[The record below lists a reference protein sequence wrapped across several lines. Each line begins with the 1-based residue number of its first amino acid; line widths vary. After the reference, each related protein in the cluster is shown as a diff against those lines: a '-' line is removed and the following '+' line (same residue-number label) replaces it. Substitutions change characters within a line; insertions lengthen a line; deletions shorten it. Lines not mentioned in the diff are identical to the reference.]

1 MAESDRPAR
10 SSADASEHEAD
21 APPRAGQEGQG
32 GDADKDAKK
41 KPSPL
46 KRRGVRIALF
56 AIVAVLIVGGIL
68 WLFHHETVGKYLQ
81 STDDAYIE
89 ADMVT
94 VSPKVGGYVE
104 EVLVSNNQ
112 QVKAGQPL
120 VKIDARDYQAQV
132 AQFQAQIDI
141 AKANADA
148 LQAGVKEQESAI
160 NEARARLAAARAAAA
175 YAQSEEQRYAPLA
188 RIGAETNETLS
199 AKRNQAKQAADQVA
213 MQQAALAS
221 AEKRVASLRAQI
233 RQAQAQGETANAQLA
248 AAKVSLQSTLVSSS
262 IAGRIGDLTVRVGQ
276 FVQPGTRMMSVVPVD
291 RIYVTANFKETQ
303 IGLMRPGQPAEI
315 KIDALSGIDL
325 RGHVD
330 SIAPGTGAQ
339 FSLLPPQNATGNFTK
354 IVQRVPV
361 RVAIDASP
369 EVRRVLVPGLSA
381 TVKVNTI
388 AAKGE
393 RERMENSQER
403 RNGSSL

>member
-21 APPRAGQEGQG
+21 GQQHAGKKEDG
-32 GDADKDAKK
+32 GDAGKDAKK

-56 AIVAVLIVGGIL
+56 AIAVVLIVGGAF
-68 WLFHHETVGKYLQ
+68 WLFHHETVGKYLE

-104 EVLVSNNQ
+104 EVLVSSNQ

-141 AKANADA
+141 TKANADA
-148 LQAGVKEQESAI
+148 LQAGVNEQQSAI
-160 NEARARLAAARAAAA
+160 NEARARLAAARAGAA
-175 YAQSEEQRYAPLA
+175 YAQSEERRYAPLA

-361 RVAIDASP
+361 RIAIDASP

-388 AAKGE
+388 AARDE

-403 RNGSSL
+403 RNGGSL

>member
-1 MAESDRPAR
+1 V
-10 SSADASEHEAD
+10 SS
-21 APPRAGQEGQG
+21 
-32 GDADKDAKK
+32 
-41 KPSPL
+41 
-46 KRRGVRIALF
+46 
-56 AIVAVLIVGGIL
+56 
-68 WLFHHETVGKYLQ
+68 
-81 STDDAYIE
+81 
-89 ADMVT
+89 
-94 VSPKVGGYVE
+94 
-104 EVLVSNNQ
+104 NQ

-148 LQAGVKEQESAI
+148 LQAGVNEQQSAI
-160 NEARARLAAARAAAA
+160 NEARARLAAARAGAA
-175 YAQSEEQRYAPLA
+175 YAQSEERRYAPLA

-361 RVAIDASP
+361 RIAIDASP

-388 AAKGE
+388 AARDE

-403 RNGSSL
+403 RNGGSL